1 MMDILLVILELVA
14 VTMAVMACALA
25 VILIFIMLKQMIGRL
40 ISPLRLAA
48 LIHSA
53 PKIVKK
59 DKKQKKQKKKKTRR
73 TEYMS
78 KEASEGITFN
88 DIFMFMIAVPLVL
101 LWVGFAG
108 FVIHTGLNNSAV
120 LENIEA
126 YTTLIAI
133 LGGPAL
139 LIIKDALDVW
149 KQEQAEKTAFYK
161 VKAQAVIDYNDASQK
176 QAQMIEANAQEQEH
190 KMEASS
196 ITKVTAKKK

>member
-1 MMDILLVILELVA
+1 MFPKLPS
-14 VTMAVMACALA
+14 
-25 VILIFIMLKQMIGRL
+25 LKI
-40 ISPLRLAA
+40 PE
-48 LIHSA
+48 
-53 PKIVKK
+53 VKK
-59 DKKQKKQKKKKTRR
+59 IQKERR
-73 TEYMS
+73 TENMS

-161 VKAQAVIDYNDASQK
+161 VKAQSVIDYNNSVLE
-176 QAQMIEANAQEQEH
+176 QAQQIESKAQEQEH
-190 KMEASS
+190 KMQS
-196 ITKVTAKKK
+196 KK

>member
-1 MMDILLVILELVA
+1 MGQFFSYNGHYFGGRVIEWIYHILGILAIASVFLGMTIILLMTNA
-14 VTMAVMACALA
+14 VVKRIRVLT
-25 VILIFIMLKQMIGRL
+25 KR
-40 ISPLRLAA
+40 REE
-48 LIHSA
+48 
-53 PKIVKK
+53 KI
-59 DKKQKKQKKKKTRR
+59 
-73 TEYMS
+73 MS
-78 KEASEGITFN
+78 KDQTREGVTFN

-108 FVIHTGLNNSAV
+108 AVIYVGLGDSSV
-120 LENIEA
+120 LASIES

-176 QAQMIEANAQEQEH
+176 QAQMIETNEQAHDH
-190 KMEASS
+190 KN
-196 ITKVTAKKK
+196 KK

>member
-1 MMDILLVILELVA
+1 MLDLATNILLMLIITL
-14 VTMAVMACALA
+14 LA
-25 VILIFIMLKQMIGRL
+25 VAATTFIIFLITLIWRL
-40 ISPLRLAA
+40 LSGIK
-48 LIHSA
+48 I
-53 PKIVKK
+53 PKIKLP
-59 DKKQKKQKKKKTRR
+59 KKQKEIKPKRR

-139 LIIKDALDVW
+139 LIIKDALEVR

-176 QAQMIEANAQEQEH
+176 QAQMIEANAQSQEH
-190 KMEASS
+190 KMEAS
-196 ITKVTAKKK
+196 TLVKAKKK

>member
-1 MMDILLVILELVA
+1 MITNTLIKILEF
-14 VTMAVMACALA
+14 TALLC
-25 VILIFIMLKQMIGRL
+25 VGLSLYIIGLMLR
-40 ISPLRLAA
+40 S
-48 LIHSA
+48 
-53 PKIVKK
+53 VKK
-59 DKKQKKQKKKKTRR
+59 RTTPVEKKPEPIKEKTI
-73 TEYMS
+73 MS

-161 VKAQAVIDYNDASQK
+161 IKAQAVIDYNDASQK
-176 QAQMIEANAQEQEH
+176 QAQMIESKAQEQEH
-190 KMEASS
+190 KME
-196 ITKVTAKKK
+196 TKK

>member
-1 MMDILLVILELVA
+1 MIVELLTNIALL
-14 VTMAVMACALA
+14 LA
-25 VILIFIMLKQMIGRL
+25 VVAAILAIVVVSTAIVYFMRRMFRMFPKLPSLKI
-40 ISPLRLAA
+40 PE
-48 LIHSA
+48 
-53 PKIVKK
+53 VKK
-59 DKKQKKQKKKKTRR
+59 IQKERR
-73 TEYMS
+73 TENMS

-149 KQEQAEKTAFYK
+149 KQEQAENTAFYK

-176 QAQMIEANAQEQEH
+176 QAQMIEAKAQEQEH
-190 KMEASS
+190 KIESG
-196 ITKVTAKKK
+196 ITLSAKPAKKK

>member
-1 MMDILLVILELVA
+1 MMEWIDLL
-14 VTMAVMACALA
+14 TMMGIVMAGLSIVTAFA
-25 VILIFIMLKQMIGRL
+25 VLVNFARQALKQRKPKL
-40 ISPLRLAA
+40 IKVVSE
-48 LIHSA
+48 
-53 PKIVKK
+53 
-59 DKKQKKQKKKKTRR
+59 KKKEEKPK
-73 TEYMS
+73 MS
-78 KEASEGITFN
+78 KEKGEGVTFN

-161 VKAQAVIDYNDASQK
+161 IKAQAVIDYNDASQK
-176 QAQMIEANAQEQEH
+176 QAQMIESKAQEQEH
-190 KMEASS
+190 KMES
-196 ITKVTAKKK
+196 KK

>member
-1 MMDILLVILELVA
+1 MELIDVLTMLGIIMA
-14 VTMAVMACALA
+14 GMAVIVSLIVFLQFARQALRG
-25 VILIFIMLKQMIGRL
+25 IPHLSRNTIPIRKETKEKKEK
-40 ISPLRLAA
+40 
-48 LIHSA
+48 
-53 PKIVKK
+53 PK
-59 DKKQKKQKKKKTRR
+59 
-73 TEYMS
+73 MS

-108 FVIHTGLNNSAV
+108 FVIHSGLNKPDV

-161 VKAQAVIDYNDASQK
+161 TKAQAVIDYNDATQK
-176 QAQMIEANAQEQEH
+176 QSQMIEAKAQDQEH
-190 KMEASS
+190 KMES
-196 ITKVTAKKK
+196 KK

>member
-1 MMDILLVILELVA
+1 MREWLIPLLELIAIVCVFLGMTIILMMTNA
-14 VTMAVMACALA
+14 VVKRVRA
-25 VILIFIMLKQMIGRL
+25 KR
-40 ISPLRLAA
+40 REE
-48 LIHSA
+48 
-53 PKIVKK
+53 KI
-59 DKKQKKQKKKKTRR
+59 
-73 TEYMS
+73 MS
-78 KEASEGITFN
+78 KDQTREGVTFN

-176 QAQMIEANAQEQEH
+176 QAQMIQTNEQVHEH
-190 KMEASS
+190 K
-196 ITKVTAKKK
+196 KK

>member
-1 MMDILLVILELVA
+1 MIVELLTNIALL
-14 VTMAVMACALA
+14 LA
-25 VILIFIMLKQMIGRL
+25 VVAAILAIVVVSTAIVYFMRRMFRMFPKLPSLKI
-40 ISPLRLAA
+40 PE
-48 LIHSA
+48 
-53 PKIVKK
+53 VKK
-59 DKKQKKQKKKKTRR
+59 IQKERR
-73 TEYMS
+73 TENMS

-88 DIFMFMIAVPLVL
+88 DIFMYMIAVPLVL

-176 QAQMIEANAQEQEH
+176 QAQMIEAKAQEQEH
-190 KMEASS
+190 KIESG
-196 ITKVTAKKK
+196 ITLSAKPAKKK

>member
-1 MMDILLVILELVA
+1 MEWAIKLLEVVA
-14 VTMAVMACALA
+14 VTFAVVAMLMAIVIMSALVGKA
-25 VILIFIMLKQMIGRL
+25 
-40 ISPLRLAA
+40 LRKTEVKE
-48 LIHSA
+48 IRR
-53 PKIVKK
+53 IVK
-59 DKKQKKQKKKKTRR
+59 
-73 TEYMS
+73 MN
-78 KEASEGITFN
+78 KEKGEGVTFN

-108 FVIHTGLNNSAV
+108 FVIHSGLNKPDV

-161 VKAQAVIDYNDASQK
+161 TKAQSVIDYNDSMQK
-176 QAQMIEANAQEQEH
+176 QAQMIEEKAQEQEH
-190 KMEASS
+190 KMES
-196 ITKVTAKKK
+196 KK